1 MAFRNI
7 TKRFN
12 EIRNQQK
19 ANRGLNASNFDGIVR
34 DGSSGSRGDA
44 MLEEVDFDLAFS
56 KKKNKQ
62 YEALKQELPPLWV
75 DSMSAAEEHISQI
88 QIKIRELAALHTARL
103 MVNFEADEAQQEHQ
117 IESCTND
124 ITQIFRET
132 EAILKRFGNEA
143 KDPSLS
149 ISEKTV
155 RQNLCRSMA
164 KKLQGLTAT
173 FRSSQKEYMTRVKE
187 QKQGSGSNAFD
198 FLNTPSSGRSGLKD
212 GSDGSVYSDGMISQN
227 QLTDENEDLVNSRD
241 EEITKIAKS
250 IEDLAQIF
258 KELAVLVI
266 DQGTILDRIDY
277 NMEQVMDHTRDGMT
291 HLTKADARQ
300 KNNFPQRCIIIL
312 MCSIALM
319 VLILIW
325 KHSGKRN

>member
-1 MAFRNI
+1 M
-7 TKRFN
+7 
-12 EIRNQQK
+12 Q
-19 ANRGLNASNFDGIVR
+19 
-34 DGSSGSRGDA
+34 
-44 MLEEVDFDLAFS
+44 
-56 KKKNKQ
+56 
-62 YEALKQELPPLWV
+62 
-75 DSMSAAEEHISQI
+75 
-88 QIKIRELAALHTARL
+88 
-103 MVNFEADEAQQEHQ
+103 
-117 IESCTND
+117 
-124 ITQIFRET
+124 
-132 EAILKRFGNEA
+132 
-143 KDPSLS
+143 
-149 ISEKTV
+149 
-155 RQNLCRSMA
+155 
-164 KKLQGLTAT
+164 
-173 FRSSQKEYMTRVKE
+173 
-187 QKQGSGSNAFD
+187 NAFD

-277 NMEQVMDHTRDGMT
+277 NMEQVMDHMRDGMT